1 MGTLG
6 LDVVAGA
13 KLAAAENYGDW
24 YRDPWG
30 WPELFVENIR
40 DLDVEADIVVRGSD
54 GEHHL
59 EEQPFFHLIEVPKSA
74 LGLRPAVVQDP
85 LSRLAYLSAACAGL
99 DKLHR
104 NLPDWVYGWRARD
117 GEGVATNRSEWAA
130 YVDALPGKEVTGYGL
145 LTDITSFFASI
156 RPDRLQQIVRT
167 RLGRVAASSVI
178 GDVVLAHDALSTRS
192 GLPQRSFA
200 SALLAHAVLQPV
212 DDALAAAAL
221 DSRIVAVRRWMDDIS
236 AEGDEEALYELLM
249 TLQERTRQV
258 GLELNASKTYL
269 RTASETA
276 MNLRLEGLKEIDVPR
291 ILVIAGGVY
300 EEPVVV
306 LDPGVLRELENRI
319 IAKPQSVARPVTRAV
334 LVSLT
339 KTQLFDRRKEW
350 MLAAGS
356 LPHAADAVGR
366 YLRGAAD
373 IDGALWEPLGVWF
386 RDFAASA
393 WGRLDWVSSQYALA
407 FPALD
412 LTSEVFGVLRQWLE
426 TSWNLQQV
434 AVAVQRICTH
444 EPVLGRNLIRARV
457 DRTSDPLVQRV
468 FALGLLMAGDSQESV
483 RAILIRDPRN
493 KLLLRFLDKRD
504 WKAPTVVQDFDT
516 SSPDGD
522 A

>member
-1 MGTLG
+1 VGTLG
-6 LDVVAGA
+6 LDLVAGT

-30 WPELFVENIR
+30 WPELSVENVR
-40 DLDVEADIVVRGSD
+40 DLDVEEAIVITGGD

-59 EEQPFFHLIEVPKSA
+59 ADQPFFHLIEVPKSA
-74 LGLRPAVVQDP
+74 LGVRPAVVQDP
-85 LSRLAYLSAACAGL
+85 LSRLAYLSATCAGL
-99 DKLHR
+99 DKLHSD
-104 NLPDWVYGWRARD
+104 LPAWVYGWRARE

-130 YVDALPGKEVTGYGL
+130 YVDALPGREVTGYGL

-156 RPDRLQQIVRT
+156 RPERLQQIVRT

-200 SALLAHAVLQPV
+200 SAVLAHAVLQPV

-221 DSRIVAVRRWMDDIS
+221 DSRIVAVRRWMDDLS

-249 TLQERTRQV
+249 TLQERMRQV

-269 RTASETA
+269 RPASETA
-276 MNLRLEGLKEIDVPR
+276 MSLRLEDLKEIEIPLT
-291 ILVIAGGVY
+291 LVIGGTY
-300 EEPVVV
+300 EEPVAEP
-306 LDPGVLRELENRI
+306 DPGVLRELENAI
-319 IAKPQSVARPVTRAV
+319 IARPQGVPRPVVRAV

-339 KTQLFDRRKEW
+339 KAQLFDRHEDW
-350 MLAAGS
+350 MRVARS
-356 LPHAADAVGR
+356 LPHVADAVGR

-373 IDGALWEPLGVWF
+373 ADGALWEPLGVWF
-386 RDFAASA
+386 RDFATSA

-412 LTSEVFGVLRQWLE
+412 LTSEVSGVLRDWLE
-426 TSWNLQQV
+426 ASWNLQQV
-434 AVAVQRICTH
+434 AVAVQRICTY

-468 FALGLLMAGDSQESV
+468 FALGLLMSGDSPDAV
-483 RAILIRDPRN
+483 RSILIRDPRN
-493 KLLLRFLDKRD
+493 KLLLKLLDKRD

-516 SSPDGD
+516 SSSDGPT
-522 A
+522 